1 MFDIFHAP
9 KSVGTSGRTF
19 GCRIVIQRITSVADD
34 DSLYLLFRLIFT
46 GIYWIREYAH
56 KALEELQELHVGT
69 MTRWIAR
76 VFRERCE
83 LCGHVM
89 SNHNIQPNGLGE
101 CNTCRRINGQ
111 CQLEPYRNPQPIEV
125 EQLTSKRRLFNQL
138 DKRLRLRVRNIR
150 L

>member
-1 MFDIFHAP
+1 
-9 KSVGTSGRTF
+9 
-19 GCRIVIQRITSVADD
+19 
-34 DSLYLLFRLIFT
+34 
-46 GIYWIREYAH
+46 
-56 KALEELQELHVGT
+56 

-101 CNTCRRINGQ
+101 CNTCRRVSGQ
-111 CQLEPYRNPQPIEV
+111 CQLELNRNTQVIEV
-125 EQLTSKRRLFNQL
+125 NPLASKRRLFTQL
-138 DKRLRLRVRNIR
+138 DKRFKLRVRNIR